1 MDAHLNSLFSHL
13 STIPGQN
20 SLLAMNEFRR
30 EQILEERA
38 ADRQRVQNA
47 RMLAD
52 LVKSQQRG
60 GAAGAEDSV
69 SRAAKRTLHRLF
81 VIGWCSLIIL
91 AYRLTHSR
99 VD

>member
-1 MDAHLNSLFSHL
+1 
-13 STIPGQN
+13 
-20 SLLAMNEFRR
+20 MNEFRR

>member
-1 MDAHLNSLFSHL
+1 
-13 STIPGQN
+13 
-20 SLLAMNEFRR
+20 MNEFQR

-38 ADRQRVQNA
+38 AARQQVQKV

-69 SRAAKRTLHRLF
+69 SRAAKRMLRRLYI
-81 VIGWCSLIIL
+81 IG
-91 AYRLTHSR
+91 
-99 VD
+99 